1 MNSEKRLVGLF
12 KNFVERTC
20 LGFIRA
26 QDHLLKE
33 WLYFSTL
40 ISQDCI
46 DYFKVEKYVESLGQ
60 PAHHMSSSALRSLD
74 TQIPNIPNLS
84 QGFLKKKQ

>member
-1 MNSEKRLVGLF
+1 MQES
-12 KNFVERTC
+12 
-20 LGFIRA
+20 
-26 QDHLLKE
+26 LLKE

-40 ISQDCI
+40 ISQDFI
-46 DYFKVEKYVESLGQ
+46 DYQRLEKYVESLGQ
-60 PAHHMSSSALRSLD
+60 PSIQMSSSALRSLD